1 MSTRKKYSLPQ
12 GISSEITSTVDLV
25 NQNLGTLNYK
35 IVPLSAIEFDP
46 GNPRDLAITR
56 EDLPQGPYAD
66 DPLYGK
72 KLREFESLKRVAE
85 TIRKYGVRNA
95 VEIYKFGSTYR
106 LIHGERRCLSSILA
120 GKKDIPAKILDE
132 KPNDFDIRL
141 LQLIENAQ
149 REDLSLHETLA
160 NISQI
165 VDEYKKHVDAN
176 VTVDSAFF
184 ERVINRSKTHC
195 LNFLAVLNGSKELLT
210 AIAQGKINSLEKAA
224 IIAKARSGQQKSLLM
239 QSCLDG
245 ASLKQLK
252 QESAQ
257 QKKIDKISTQ
267 LTPASEKKQPGKKA
281 TKINLGFTKNTAV
294 VAKLAQL
301 VSMDP
306 LYSNF
311 GNQFSEMSF
320 DDFGSCSNSISVLI
334 RLMEKIE
341 SN

>member
-1 MSTRKKYSLPQ
+1 MSTRKKYSLPKE
-12 GISSEITSTVDLV
+12 ISSEITSTVDLV
-25 NQNLGTLNYK
+25 NRNIGTLNYK

-56 EDLPQGPYAD
+56 EDLPQGPNAN
-66 DPLYGK
+66 DPLYEK
-72 KLREFESLKRVAE
+72 KLREFESLRQTAE
-85 TIRKYGVRNA
+85 TIKKYGVRNA

-120 GKKDIPAKILDE
+120 GKKDISAKVLDE

-149 REDLSLHETLA
+149 REDLSLYETLT
-160 NISQI
+160 NINQVI
-165 VDEYKKHVDAN
+165 DEYKKHIDAN
-176 VTVDSAFF
+176 VTVDSAFL

-195 LNFLAVLNGSKELLT
+195 LNFLAVLNGSGELLG
-210 AIAQGKINSLEKAA
+210 AIAQGKINSLEKAS
-224 IIAKARSGQQKSLLM
+224 IIAKARSSQQKSLLM
-239 QSCLDG
+239 QSCLNG

-252 QESAQ
+252 QESSQ
-257 QKKIDKISTQ
+257 QKKINRISAQPTS
-267 LTPASEKKQPGKKA
+267 TSKKRPGKKA
-281 TKINLGFTKNTAV
+281 TKINLGSTKSTAV
-294 VAKLAQL
+294 VSKLVQL

-311 GNQFSEMSF
+311 ENQFSEMSF
-320 DDFGSCSNSISVLI
+320 NDFGSCSNSISALI
-334 RLMEKIE
+334 RLMEKVE